1 MKKSLVAACLLALV
15 LGLVATQAYS
25 EDVVRTVTIRVAPGT
40 IAINSKG
47 TWVTV
52 HAGIPYTVVDAS
64 TVELNGISARFCFAD
79 DRGNLVAKFTL
90 ADIKEIVAPP
100 TAILTLSGATKDGEP
115 FSGSD
120 TVKVKK

>member
-1 MKKSLVAACLLALV
+1 MKKSLVAACLVALV
-15 LGLVATQAYS
+15 LGLIATQAYS

-52 HAGIPYTVVDAS
+52 HAGIPYTQVAAG
-64 TVELNGISARFCFAD
+64 TVELNGISARLCFAD

-90 ADIKEIVAPP
+90 ERIKEIVAPP
-100 TAILTLSGATKDGEP
+100 TATLTLSGATKDGEL
-115 FSGSD
+115 FSGSE
-120 TVKVKK
+120 TVKVKD